1 MYPEPL
7 NKPLFG
13 LKAIAAHCGVS
24 INVLR
29 KWIKDESF
37 PAAKDPRWM
46 ITTAKIAEWVEFFE
60 TFNWVCSPR
69 RNQPLR
75 QLKPAYP
82 ERINCPEDS

>member
-1 MYPEPL
+1 MYPKPL

-29 KWIKDESF
+29 KWIKDEPF

-46 ITTAKIAEWVEFFE
+46 ITTAKIAEWVEFF
-60 TFNWVCSPR
+60 
-69 RNQPLR
+69 
-75 QLKPAYP
+75 
-82 ERINCPEDS
+82 